1 MYAYATVKEYKHL
14 TVFFVSVLP
23 ELPLPGPLPT
33 PGASSGSNVLF
44 HPRVAEE
51 AKQILHVQDPNLA
64 LRLAQA
70 LSSTT
75 EYNLDV
81 TDSSSPGYPG
91 PGQFPLVQQ
100 VVAQNPGGLSFLV
113 GSQGQGWGHGQAHD
127 QGSLQYG
134 GGGGWDQHN
143 HRVQN
148 RANGHGGHSSG
159 SEHGQ
164 SPAVYNNHAGYQQQ
178 HHLQQQQHHSQQPQV
193 PQQSQ
198 PQQENYKIPRNQG
211 ESQQSSSK
219 VTKDF
224 SLQINKGLSK
234 EDNALM
240 QKSLKELKQSD
251 SPSYNNF
258 SPRVRKKDKTYKDRS
273 DSESSEDEDGS
284 PKNKSK
290 FFKHTENERREEKHK
305 RREERKKKREE
316 GDDYD
321 PGEEDRG
328 RKRRLGEDDDS
339 ETEDDSWLKRR
350 RMNDPEDEPPSS
362 LDNFVP
368 KKVTR
373 EIKKKYLPEARKLD
387 SDEIMESSNFVK
399 FKNTMEV
406 IFETAE
412 DINLSELADDEDDSK
427 DIPGELV
434 IPRHQAA
441 ILASE
446 SAKLKS
452 MSAMEQMPTD
462 RLVKLL
468 SILSWNIRD
477 GSKVVPI
484 ATADDDDEDAEEDR
498 LFLEI
503 ASDRVMKAAEC
514 AICAMNIM
522 TSPNMSKRVYLD
534 DVIDRIA
541 IYIRYQLQKTIYP
554 SFDPVYKEL
563 SKNKDAYMGSMKKK
577 RNYAPTVRDRKIL
590 NLYNRCNEIVSLF
603 SDLIYTQKLTDTT
616 VLHLSNM
623 SVAPFFVENIPEIQ
637 LSALKLTTG
646 VFARYDK
653 HRKIVLDDILASI
666 ARLPQTKRSLR
677 TYRLTKDDNIQML
690 TALVMR
696 LIQCVVTLPESMG
709 RSKKDKKKKKHED
722 EVKEEEEVIIDRD
735 VHVNNLYESAMA
747 TAVQFLTV
755 FLKKCGSKQ
764 EDVDYRPLFDN
775 FLQDLLTT
783 VNTPEWPAAELLL
796 SLLGKMLVEKFS
808 NKQTEVA
815 LRISS
820 LEYLGGVAARLRKD
834 AVQSKLKLDTIDQ
847 IIQTVKDAEEEHG
860 EVEDEEFERLDPE
873 EKRTRFMQKVLLDY
887 LTVTGGEVR
896 KFFITNLKS
905 VYHNSA
911 GQIASI

>member
-1 MYAYATVKEYKHL
+1 M
-14 TVFFVSVLP
+14 
-23 ELPLPGPLPT
+23 
-33 PGASSGSNVLF
+33 
-44 HPRVAEE
+44 
-51 AKQILHVQDPNLA
+51 
-64 LRLAQA
+64 
-70 LSSTT
+70 
-75 EYNLDV
+75 
-81 TDSSSPGYPG
+81 
-91 PGQFPLVQQ
+91 
-100 VVAQNPGGLSFLV
+100 
-113 GSQGQGWGHGQAHD
+113 
-127 QGSLQYG
+127 
-134 GGGGWDQHN
+134 
-143 HRVQN
+143 
-148 RANGHGGHSSG
+148 
-159 SEHGQ
+159 
-164 SPAVYNNHAGYQQQ
+164 
-178 HHLQQQQHHSQQPQV
+178 
-193 PQQSQ
+193 
-198 PQQENYKIPRNQG
+198 
-211 ESQQSSSK
+211 
-219 VTKDF
+219 
-224 SLQINKGLSK
+224 NKLSK

-240 QKSLKELKQSD
+240 QKSLKDLKKSD

-258 SPRVRKKDKTYKDRS
+258 SPRVKKQDKKYKDRS
-273 DSESSEDEDGS
+273 DSESSEDEDGN

-290 FFKHTENERREEKHK
+290 FFKHTEKERRDEKHK
-305 RREERKKKREE
+305 RREERKRQTED

-321 PGEEDRG
+321 PGEDDRG

-339 ETEDDSWLKRR
+339 GPEDDSWLKRR
-350 RMNDPEDEPPSS
+350 RINDPEDEPPSN

-387 SDEIMESSNFVK
+387 SDEIMESSNFLK

-412 DINLSELADDEDDSK
+412 DINLSELADDDDDSK
-427 DIPGELV
+427 DIPVELV
-434 IPRHQAA
+434 IQRHQAA
-441 ILASE
+441 VLASE
-446 SAKLKS
+446 SSKLKS
-452 MSAMEQMPTD
+452 MSAMDQIPTE
-462 RLVKLL
+462 RLVKIL

-484 ATADDDDEDAEEDR
+484 ATADDDDEDADEDK

-503 ASDRVMKAAEC
+503 ASERVMKAAEC

-563 SKNKDAYMGSMKKK
+563 SKNKDAFMGSMKKK

-603 SDLIYTQKLTDTT
+603 SDLIYIQKLTDTT

-696 LIQCVVTLPESMG
+696 LIQCVVTLPDSMG

-722 EVKEEEEVIIDRD
+722 DVKEVEEEVIIDRD

-847 IIQTVKDAEEEHG
+847 IIKTVKDAEEEHG

-873 EKRTRFMQKVLLDY
+873 EQRTRFMQKVLLDY

-896 KFFITNLKS
+896 PFI
-905 VYHNSA
+905 
-911 GQIASI
+911 I

>member
-1 MYAYATVKEYKHL
+1 M
-14 TVFFVSVLP
+14 
-23 ELPLPGPLPT
+23 
-33 PGASSGSNVLF
+33 
-44 HPRVAEE
+44 
-51 AKQILHVQDPNLA
+51 
-64 LRLAQA
+64 
-70 LSSTT
+70 
-75 EYNLDV
+75 
-81 TDSSSPGYPG
+81 
-91 PGQFPLVQQ
+91 
-100 VVAQNPGGLSFLV
+100 
-113 GSQGQGWGHGQAHD
+113 
-127 QGSLQYG
+127 
-134 GGGGWDQHN
+134 
-143 HRVQN
+143 
-148 RANGHGGHSSG
+148 
-159 SEHGQ
+159 
-164 SPAVYNNHAGYQQQ
+164 
-178 HHLQQQQHHSQQPQV
+178 
-193 PQQSQ
+193 
-198 PQQENYKIPRNQG
+198 
-211 ESQQSSSK
+211 
-219 VTKDF
+219 
-224 SLQINKGLSK
+224 NKLSK
-234 EDNALM
+234 EDDALM
-240 QKSLKELKQSD
+240 QKSLKELKHND

-258 SPRVRKKDKTYKDRS
+258 SPRARKKEKTYKDRS
-273 DSESSEDEDGS
+273 DSESSGDEDGS

-290 FFKHTENERREEKHK
+290 FFKHTEKERRDEKHK
-305 RREERKKKREE
+305 RREERRKRTEE

-321 PGEEDRG
+321 PAEDDRG
-328 RKRRLGEDDDS
+328 RKRRHGEDDS
-339 ETEDDSWLKRR
+339 EPEDDSWLKRR
-350 RMNDPEDEPPSS
+350 RMNEPEGSETPSN

-373 EIKKKYLPEARKLD
+373 EVKKKYLPEARKLD
-387 SDEIMESSNFVK
+387 SDEIMESSNFLK

-412 DINLSELADDEDDSK
+412 DINLSELADDDDDSR
-427 DIPGELV
+427 DIPVELV
-434 IPRHQAA
+434 IQRHQAS

-452 MSAMEQMPTD
+452 MSAMEQIPTD
-462 RLVKLL
+462 RLVKIL

-484 ATADDDDEDAEEDR
+484 ATADDDDDDAEEDK

-503 ASDRVMKAAEC
+503 ASERVMKAAEC

-577 RNYAPTVRDRKIL
+577 RNYAPSVKDRKIL
-590 NLYNRCNEIVSLF
+590 NLYNRCNEIVSLL
-603 SDLIYTQKLTDTT
+603 SDLIYMQKLTDTT

-623 SVAPFFVENIPEIQ
+623 SVAPFFVENIAEIQ

-696 LIQCVVTLPESMG
+696 LIQCVVTLPDSIG
-709 RSKKDKKKKKHED
+709 RKDKKKKKHEED
-722 EVKEEEEVIIDRD
+722 AKEAEEEDVIIDRD
-735 VHVNNLYESAMA
+735 VYVNNLYESAMA

-820 LEYLGGVAARLRKD
+820 LEYLGQVAARLRKD
-834 AVQSKLKLDTIDQ
+834 AVQSKLKLDTIDS

-860 EVEDEEFERLDPE
+860 EVEDEEFEKLDPE
-873 EKRTRFMQKVLLDY
+873 EQRTRFMQKVLLDY

-896 KFFITNLKS
+896 VLSIFKS
-905 VYHNSA
+905 A
-911 GQIASI
+911 